1 MEKWTT
7 RDFQNLKLKHKI
19 VFSSLLVLFFSL
31 VLVAVSMNIFFTS
44 NTTQMANQYTLQ
56 GIQQVNGSI
65 ESNLS
70 NIGAII
76 DMVSHDTDVIEFLLW
91 DTYLETDDGLNTR
104 SNIRNLFTNMIEPSN
119 IIAGIMLVNADDFFI
134 SNEMYHD
141 APTPI
146 IEEAWY
152 RTGTAAGEM
161 VILRLYDNRSQKY
174 FGGQAA
180 GSLITLVKPLYL
192 PKSNEAAG
200 VILVDLDVGFV
211 QDITADISWDKTGFV
226 LVLDEKNDVIYAP
239 ANDVTPRIRPE
250 WFEREQGVFN
260 KKINGQ
266 DYEFVYQVSDRSG
279 WKAVGVFS
287 RQITLQPIIRFRWF
301 IAVMLMVT
309 GLFSLGIVNL
319 LSRTIVRPIHAL
331 NRLMQK
337 AAGHDYSVHFNVAY
351 EDEIGELGSSFN
363 MMVDET
369 RSLIG
374 IVKAE
379 QREKRKAELQILQE
393 QIKPHFLYNTFDTIH
408 WIAKDYGATEVVEIV
423 RSLTTFLR
431 VGLSR
436 GREVITLREEMDH
449 VVSYLTIQRH
459 RYRDKLRYRL
469 QVEARC
475 EACYVQ
481 KLILQPLVENAIYH
495 GLKNRDDDAGRLLVE
510 ARQQDGMLVLAV
522 TDNGVGIAPERLKEI
537 RSALEDGV
545 VSQSMY
551 GLRNVSERIR
561 INYGRRY
568 GIRIRSKPGHFTR
581 MEIWHPL
588 IHGEREGQPDEA

>member
-1 MEKWTT
+1 MAKWMS

-19 VFSSLLVLFFSL
+19 VFSSLLVLFFCL
-31 VLVAVSMNIFFTS
+31 VLVAVSMNVFFTS

-65 ESNLS
+65 ESNLG

-76 DMVSHDTDVIEFLLW
+76 DMVSHNTDVIEFLLW
-91 DTYLETDDGLNTR
+91 NTYLETDDGFNTR
-104 SNIRNLFTNMIEPSN
+104 SNIRNLFTSMTEYTRIV
-119 IIAGIMLVNADDFFI
+119 AGVMLVNAEGVYI

-146 IEEAWY
+146 FEEAWY
-152 RTGTAAGEM
+152 QAGTAAGEM
-161 VILRLYDNRSQKY
+161 VILRLGDNRSQKY
-174 FGGQAA
+174 FGGQASD
-180 GSLITLVKPLYL
+180 SLITLVKPLYL
-192 PKSNEAAG
+192 PKSNVAAG
-200 VILVDLDVGFV
+200 VILVDLDVGFL
-211 QDITADISWDKTGFV
+211 QEITADISWDKTGFV

-250 WFEREQGVFN
+250 WFDRGQGVFHQ
-260 KKINGQ
+260 KINGQ
-266 DYEFVYQVSDRSG
+266 DYEFVYQVSGRTG

-287 RQITLQPIIRFRWF
+287 RRITLEPIIRFRWF
-301 IAVMLMVT
+301 IVVILLVT
-309 GLFSLGIVNL
+309 GLFSVGSVNL

-331 NRLMQK
+331 KRLMQK
-337 AAGHDYSVHFNVAY
+337 AAGHDYSVHFNVVY

-363 MMVDET
+363 TMVDET
-369 RSLIG
+369 RSLIE

-408 WIAKDYGATEVVEIV
+408 WIAKDYGATEVVEII

-436 GREVITLREEMDH
+436 GREVITLKEEMDH

-459 RYRDKLRYRL
+459 RYRDKLQYRL
-469 QVEARC
+469 QVEASC
-475 EACYVQ
+475 EGCYVQ

-495 GLKNRDDDAGRLLVE
+495 GLKNRDDDRGRLLVQ
-510 ARQQDGMLVLAV
+510 ARQQDGMLVLSV
-522 TDNGVGIAPERLKEI
+522 TDNGVGIQPERLREI
-537 RSALEDGV
+537 QDALEGSRV
-545 VSQSMY
+545 RSVY
-551 GLRNVSERIR
+551 GLRNVNERIR
-561 INYGRRY
+561 ISYGGRY
-568 GIRIRSKPGHFTR
+568 GIRIRSKPGYYTR

-588 IHGEREGQPDEA
+588 IRDGQEGQTDDP